1 MLLASIDKGLKTT
14 KQAKSNCTHRYSEM
28 SQFLLSKEDF
38 VLIATIY
45 YSTVLALKNQGI
57 NCKFLDLD
65 LYI

>member
-1 MLLASIDKGLKTT
+1 
-14 KQAKSNCTHRYSEM
+14 M

-38 VLIATIY
+38 VLIATIH
-45 YSTVLALKNQGI
+45 YSTVLAIKNQGI